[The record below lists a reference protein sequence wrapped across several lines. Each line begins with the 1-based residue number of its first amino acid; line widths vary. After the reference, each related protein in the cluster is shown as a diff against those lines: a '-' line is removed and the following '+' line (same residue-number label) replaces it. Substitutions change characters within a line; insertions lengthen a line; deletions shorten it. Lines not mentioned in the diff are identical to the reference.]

1 MRKASLPS
9 WQLRSPASSNTR
21 KQTFCRRR
29 RGDRSERQQ
38 LVIVDLDLVVD
49 EVLAAP
55 HHFPAQAHLLDRLP
69 QDVGVDGCDVVDEQE
84 NIFVGI
90 DVLSVAAFDVE
101 RGGVIDIER
110 QTGRDTPG
118 LLQIVVEIVATKARE
133 APVCHQT
140 STSTFSHTVLAGG
153 ELVHPP
159 RGEALGVLRTS
170 REGRDIGEVDVGAG
184 ADHPP
189 EPMIVIVLDR

>member
-1 MRKASLPS
+1 M
-9 WQLRSPASSNTR
+9 
-21 KQTFCRRR
+21 
-29 RGDRSERQQ
+29 
-38 LVIVDLDLVVD
+38 
-49 EVLAAP
+49 
-55 HHFPAQAHLLDRLP
+55 
-69 QDVGVDGCDVVDEQE
+69 DGSDVVDEQE
-84 NIFVGI
+84 NILVGI

-118 LLQIVVEIVATKARE
+118 LLQIVLEIVATPKTGKPFCIKRD
-133 APVCHQT
+133 VN
-140 STSTFSHTVLAGG
+140 VLAHRPAGG

-170 REGRDIGEVDVGAG
+170 REGRDVGEIDVGAG

-189 EPMIVIVLDR
+189 ETMIVVVLGR